1 MAIDDVDDDIDI
13 SAPLSSPAARTF
25 SGADDTTFL
34 YVIIAVIGGI
44 ALGWVIHEFMQKGLG
59 RRRGGWG
66 GHRGGWGRNRFAPHG
81 DDFNMM
87 NQYRT
92 RRRGGPM
99 PADYTRR
106 DYYDDIDSNHI
117 RDLHQ
122 VIPERR
128 MTPLSPGYPAY
139 VEKWNVYRDATGG
152 IVDLGAGD
160 Y

>member
-1 MAIDDVDDDIDI
+1 
-13 SAPLSSPAARTF
+13 
-25 SGADDTTFL
+25 
-34 YVIIAVIGGI
+34 
-44 ALGWVIHEFMQKGLG
+44 
-59 RRRGGWG
+59 
-66 GHRGGWGRNRFAPHG
+66 
-81 DDFNMM
+81 
-87 NQYRT
+87 
-92 RRRGGPM
+92 M

-160 Y
+160 F

>member
-1 MAIDDVDDDIDI
+1 MAIEDDVDDIDI
-13 SAPLSSPAARTF
+13 SAPLSSPASR
-25 SGADDTTFL
+25 SYGSDDTTFL
-34 YVIIAVIGGI
+34 YVIIAVLGGI
-44 ALGWVIHEFMQKGLG
+44 ALGYVISEFMRKARG
-59 RRRGGWG
+59 RGGW
-66 GHRGGWGRNRFAPHG
+66 GHRGGWGGRHRFAPHG